1 MELIQPHTGY
11 LLVFAVLFCVVTGS
25 WNSQMNPLMT
35 SRCTIQHQVIAHCQI
50 SFPALREVVKDQYI
64 LGLAQWKS
72 WDFSRVL
79 TALSSLGCL
88 MKVHLLFLLTWEL
101 ILYSYIHTL
110 TFPKTEWLSCT
121 RFSIFTGNQNLLLMR
136 CLIYEYKVLFTSN
149 VTLVDELF
157 TEVPPKNGFEKRCQS
172 IFKTNMIHIV
182 VDLFSNWIKATADK
196 VQLGESLLFL
206 SHCGFLCDPLLNKC
220 TATWKQFILC
230 TSE

>member
-1 MELIQPHTGY
+1 
-11 LLVFAVLFCVVTGS
+11 
-25 WNSQMNPLMT
+25 MT
-35 SRCTIQHQVIAHCQI
+35 SRCTIQHQVTAHCQI
-50 SFPALREVVKDQYI
+50 SFPALRGVVKDQYI

-79 TALSSLGCL
+79 IALSFLGCL

-136 CLIYEYKVLFTSN
+136 CLIYEYKVSFTSN

-157 TEVPPKNGFEKRCQS
+157 TEVPPKNGFEKRRQS
-172 IFKTNMIHIV
+172 IFNKYNPYC
-182 VDLFSNWIKATADK
+182 
-196 VQLGESLLFL
+196 LGPFQS
-206 SHCGFLCDPLLNKC
+206 LNKGNSWQGAAGWI
-220 TATWKQFILC
+220 TAVLITFWLPLWSIIEQAHSNMETIYFMY
-230 TSE
+230 